1 MLNMG
6 GIEMMVVAIVVIL
19 FIGPKGIPKLM
30 KDVRGWI
37 KSLRVLSRDLTS
49 SFDDMVK
56 DTEFK
61 DAAEMLK
68 DARSFNPR
76 AQISKMIDP
85 DGETEKA
92 LKSFDKDFKDFDKDA
107 SYLNSSPS
115 ADSGTSDVAMNE
127 SATSVPVEKPN
138 ALLDEAIE
146 HREKLERKAEA

>member
-6 GIEMMVVAIVVIL
+6 GLEMMVVALVVIL

-37 KSLRVLSRDLTS
+37 KSLRALSRDLTS

-115 ADSGTSDVAMNE
+115 SNSSSSDVAMNE
-127 SATSVPVEKPN
+127 SATSVPSEKPN

>member
-6 GIEMMVVAIVVIL
+6 GIEMMVVALVVIL

-37 KSLRVLSRDLTS
+37 KSLRDISRDLTS

-61 DAAEMLK
+61 EAADMLK

-85 DGETEKA
+85 DGDTEKA
-92 LKSFDKDFKDFDKDA
+92 LKSFEKDFSDFDNGA
-107 SYLNSSPS
+107 SYLNSSPKVS
-115 ADSGTSDVAMNE
+115 AGSTEAGLDE
-127 SATSVPVEKPN
+127 SATAAPAPKQN
-138 ALLDEAIE
+138 ALLDEANE
-146 HREKLERKAEA
+146 HREKLERKTEA